1 LDVRPARRVS
11 WAAPDRESSESDMSS
26 GGVNVYGRGAEKT
39 ISKEKKKKK
48 LEKKK
53 RSKDAAKK
61 TSVDILENQKD
72 GEASEL
78 VVGNKKKVA

>member
-1 LDVRPARRVS
+1 
-11 WAAPDRESSESDMSS
+11 MSS
-26 GGVNVYGRGAEKT
+26 GGVNVYGRAAEKT

-72 GEASEL
+72 GQASEL
-78 VVGNKKKVA
+78 VVGKQ